1 MHGRMISNAQ
11 KRFHDVSR
19 VIAIDPGRVNI
30 VYAEEKLPD
39 GSFKTYKLTRGQ
51 YYETCKFK
59 ETNRLSEVDSV
70 AEGSAEVDSVAEGS
84 EEVDE
89 VEVD

>member
-1 MHGRMISNAQ
+1 M
-11 KRFHDVSR
+11 
-19 VIAIDPGRVNI
+19 IAIDPGRVNI

-59 ETNRLSEVDSV
+59 ETNRLSKKWQEKIAEEQKVFNEFSRKTIDVERFDSHLANYV
-70 AEGSAEVDSVAEGS
+70 SVY
-84 EEVDE
+84 DE
-89 VEVD
+89 L